1 MISFRIPLLI
11 AVRASLLI
19 AACFVISSTGAQA
32 QRKVAASQ
40 GVAGSKVNKWLT
52 DPSASV
58 FFGKQE
64 ALDWKPGAGKAS
76 SVAEAGGSEAVFR
89 GGPRQT
95 LQSIAGWGSALS
107 GRGAPPV
114 IKISAPA
121 PAAPFK
127 VMVAAVGKET

>member
-76 SVAEAGGSEAVFR
+76 SVAEAGGWAAGIR
-89 GGPRQT
+89 GDARQKF
-95 LQSIAGWGSALS
+95 QSIDRWGWDLPGGSAHQI
-107 GRGAPPV
+107 

-121 PAAPFK
+121 LTAL
-127 VMVAAVGKET
+127 VTG

>member
-76 SVAEAGGSEAVFR
+76 SVAEAGGSEAVITGGTGATIHSLDGWGWGPCR
-89 GGPRQT
+89 GGRPP
-95 LQSIAGWGSALS
+95 QS
-107 GRGAPPV
+107 
-114 IKISAPA
+114 K
-121 PAAPFK
+121 
-127 VMVAAVGKET
+127 

>member
-76 SVAEAGGSEAVFR
+76 SVAEAGGLEAGFLAD
-89 GGPRQT
+89 PRQN
-95 LQSIAGWGSALS
+95 IPYIPGG
-107 GRGAPPV
+107 GRCLP
-114 IKISAPA
+114 
-121 PAAPFK
+121 
-127 VMVAAVGKET
+127 

>member
-52 DPSASV
+52 DPSAAV

-64 ALDWKPGAGKAS
+64 ALDGKPGAGKAS
-76 SVAEAGGSEAVFR
+76 SVAEAELAEPFVLGDLRPSFPALH
-89 GGPRQT
+89 T
-95 LQSIAGWGSALS
+95 LC
-107 GRGAPPV
+107 
-114 IKISAPA
+114 
-121 PAAPFK
+121 
-127 VMVAAVGKET
+127 